1 MTHTNTQPTKKTPF
15 LELCDLVP
23 DRDERKETKGKM
35 YLGILKFNQNNLK
48 MDILP
53 LFFYV
58 FSFLSFF

>member
-48 MDILP
+48 MDILS
-53 LFFYV
+53 LFFNV